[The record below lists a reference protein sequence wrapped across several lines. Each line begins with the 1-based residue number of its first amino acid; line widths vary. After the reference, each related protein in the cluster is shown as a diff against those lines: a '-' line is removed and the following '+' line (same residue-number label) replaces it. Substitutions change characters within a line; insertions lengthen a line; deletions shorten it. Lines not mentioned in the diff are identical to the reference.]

1 MADDEK
7 NALVPTSGGGA
18 WSGDDHRLAVSAA
31 KEAGLDTVDL
41 EVESYTEGFKQG
53 LILDDPADHAIV
65 IRGRTVLK
73 EKQLR
78 KSLSPT
84 LRFLRLSQDVVG
96 LRVHDGNFELRI
108 ARTAA
113 EQAAPAMDS
122 AKVAL
127 QVWVAAGLIGYALG
141 QLFAPLSGIIWGAG
155 LLGGA
160 WVLRQGLVSG
170 RSLLAA
176 RMLTSLAMMAQEEQL
191 VLPPNGEQKPA

>member
-1 MADDEK
+1 MAEDEK

-18 WSGDDHRLAVSAA
+18 WTGDDHKLAVSAA

-53 LILDDPADHAIV
+53 LTLDDPADHAIV

-84 LRFLRLSQDVVG
+84 LRFLRLSRDVVG

-108 ARTAA
+108 ARSAA

-127 QVWVAAGLIGYALG
+127 QVWVAAGILGFALG
-141 QLFAPLSGIIWGAG
+141 QLFLPL
-155 LLGGA
+155 
-160 WVLRQGLVSG
+160 LR
-170 RSLLAA
+170 
-176 RMLTSLAMMAQEEQL
+176 
-191 VLPPNGEQKPA
+191 PPP